1 MRDAL
6 RFDLLRRLHP
16 IALARRASNRRVAV
30 RRSIASTAVAEL
42 LRLGVQPVAE
52 GLESRVRARAFRI
65 DEVVR
70 VACAHA
76 LGEQHDEAA
85 AFDHEPWSH
94 SGASRPPVVTS
105 HFPADGTVITAHAVR
120 VTFSISE
127 AVEAAR
133 IGDGCI
139 EVEGAETGVVPGRV
153 AYQADRW
160 WITWETDA
168 ELPRDDEFR
177 VTLFADCVADL
188 RGAPLSANESFN
200 FRTAP

>member
-1 MRDAL
+1 
-6 RFDLLRRLHP
+6 
-16 IALARRASNRRVAV
+16 
-30 RRSIASTAVAEL
+30 
-42 LRLGVQPVAE
+42 
-52 GLESRVRARAFRI
+52 
-65 DEVVR
+65 
-70 VACAHA
+70 
-76 LGEQHDEAA
+76 
-85 AFDHEPWSH
+85 
-94 SGASRPPVVTS
+94 VTS

-139 EVEGAETGVVPGRV
+139 EVEGAEAGVVPGRV

-188 RGAPLSANESFN
+188 RGAPLSRNESFS